1 MEKYIKSYGTLVI
14 VFVIGIFMG
23 WLFFGGEST
32 SDEKKTVHHEH
43 TEDTFYTCSMHP
55 QIHQKDPGDC
65 PLCGMKLIPE
75 SSGASLDVNHITL
88 SKSATALAN
97 IQTTSV
103 EKTSPKKVLQMQ
115 GKIAVDE
122 RRTYAQASHIA
133 GRIEKSYVNYIGEKV
148 RKGQKLATLYSP
160 QLVTAQREYF
170 EAKKVKDSNPQL
182 LRSAIEKLRL
192 WKLSEKQIQEID
204 KSGKVKTVFDIRA
217 DISGVITQL
226 NVLEGDHVMQGKIL
240 YEVADLSRLWVK
252 FDAYESDLA
261 WVKVGDKISFTVT
274 SYPGETF
281 TTKVSFIDPF
291 INPKTR
297 VASVRGNV
305 VNRGQKLKPEMF
317 VNGKIQAELPV
328 NNEVIVV
335 PKSSVMWTGPR
346 SVVYVKVP
354 HQDTPT
360 FEMKEVVLGAELA
373 NSYIIKEG
381 LTDGD
386 RVVTQG
392 TYTVDAAAQLKGKPS
407 MISQKMG
414 NESETTS
421 TFEVSDQF
429 ASNFKKVYQN
439 YLLVKDAFVASDDKR
454 AEEFTITLQKS
465 LNAISMH
472 MLQGDAH
479 MFWMKTSP
487 KLKKNLDEMVKADN
501 IDTRRRFFVQVSKEL
516 SDMIQ
521 RLDLSKNEKV
531 YLMYCPMANDDLGAS
546 WLSDTK
552 EVLNPY
558 YGDMMLKCGEIK
570 KEI

>member
-14 VFVIGIFMG
+14 VFVVGVFMG

-32 SDEKKTVHHEH
+32 SEEMSSTHHEH
-43 TEDTFYTCSMHP
+43 TEGTFYTCSMHP
-55 QIHQKDPGDC
+55 QIHQKDPGNC

-75 SSGASLDVNHITL
+75 SGDTSVDVNHITL

-103 EKTSPKKVLQMQ
+103 LKSSPKKVLQMQ

-133 GRIEKSYVNYIGEKV
+133 GRIEKSYVNYIGEKIK
-148 RKGQKLATLYSP
+148 KGQKLATLYSP

-192 WKLSEKQIQEID
+192 WKLSEKQIREID

-261 WVKVGDKISFTVT
+261 WVKVGDQISFTVT

-305 VNRGQKLKPEMF
+305 VNREHKLKPEMF

-354 HQDTPT
+354 NVDTPT
-360 FEMKEVVLGAELA
+360 FEMKEVVLGAELT
-373 NSYIIKEG
+373 NSYIIKKG
-381 LTDGD
+381 LKDGD

-407 MISQKMG
+407 MISQKIG
-414 NESETTS
+414 VETEPTS
-421 TFEVSDQF
+421 TYEVSAQF
-429 ASNFKKVYQN
+429 AASFKKVYQN

-465 LNAISMH
+465 LNTISMH

-487 KLKKNLDEMVKADN
+487 NLKMNLNEMVKADN

-521 RLDLSKNEKV
+521 RFGLSKNEKV
-531 YLMYCPMANDDLGAS
+531 YLMYCPMANDDMGAS
-546 WLSDTK
+546 WLSNTK